1 MGELELPQDFKE
13 FLKLLRSHGVK
24 YLLIGGYAV
33 SYHGYVRPTGDM
45 DIWILP
51 EPENVARIIDAL
63 GDFGFGSTGL
73 SPELFL
79 APRRIVRIAEVS
91 RDEGGDARCAFA
103 VQETFRHRSGRRC
116 GACRGDGRRRHR
128 RREHLC
134 VLELIWRDP
143 SPMSAFF
150 GMVRGR

>member
-79 APRRIVRIAEVS
+79 APRRIVRIGNAPLRLEIMNAISGVEFEECYRTRITESMHGIEVDLIDLGNLK
-91 RDEGGDARCAFA
+91 RNKAA
-103 VQETFRHRSGRRC
+103 SGRLK
-116 GACRGDGRRRHR
+116 DLDDLS
-128 RREHLC
+128 HL
-134 VLELIWRDP
+134 
-143 SPMSAFF
+143 
-150 GMVRGR
+150 G